1 MTYQQR
7 NQRLL
12 SSSVIGEEYLGDFQE
27 EQIRY
32 VEVPVV
38 EEVIRHVPRKEII
51 EVEKRIPK
59 YEVEYV
65 EKIVNVPHVQIVDK
79 HVEVPQVQEVVRHVP
94 KREVIE
100 VQKQVIKHV
109 PKVETRFVEK
119 IVEVPGEVIEV
130 PKPYLVEQKVIVPR
144 YVDREV
150 PTVVAQ
156 KLIPIVSESET
167 DFIDVELREYNPRLV
182 PVDLFVPRPV
192 NRSLIASGKKDT
204 HKVVDVP
211 PAQFNALVKQIN
223 PSIRDDK
230 ALEDLLVRVNGQY
243 PVGMAGDIVT
253 PLGEEWREGH
263 VEGTLHYSHD
273 APTGPPATHQSGI
286 TTSPAAHAKQY
297 SAYSHSKYGSTTVSG
312 GFAGSPQIFTG
323 SPQYQTSSHYAN
335 NIPGLS
341 VSPQSVGS
349 VSHYQKHTSQQHTT
363 QQMSQQMMSQQMM
376 GQQMGQQ
383 ATYQGR
389 SPTRQGPSVPVRAF
403 PISGVAESR
412 FEVDE

>member
-32 VEVPVV
+32 VEVPVI

-156 KLIPIVSESET
+156 KLIPIVSESAT

-273 APTGPPATHQSGI
+273 APTGPPVTQHPGI
-286 TTSPAAHAKQY
+286 TTSPPVTQHPGITTSPPVHAKQY

-312 GFAGSPQIFTG
+312 GFAGSPQVFTG
-323 SPQYQTSSHYAN
+323 SPQYQTSPHYAA

-341 VSPQSVGS
+341 VSPQSIGS
-349 VSHYQKHTSQQHTT
+349 ISHYQQHTSQQHL
-363 QQMSQQMMSQQMM
+363 SQQHMS
-376 GQQMGQQ
+376 Q

-389 SPTRQGPSVPVRAF
+389 STTRPGPPVPVRAF
-403 PISGVAESR
+403 PTSGVAESR